1 MVKSVSS
8 LTRNGL
14 RDWVI
19 QNFSAFFMATYLIGL
34 VGYSFFVPLSDFYNW
49 QQLFSTGWVRIAT
62 LLFVVLLTIHTRI
75 GLWTIA
81 TDYLKNFYVR
91 AAFLI
96 ITSLILITCLIW
108 SVQIL
113 WSI

>member
-19 QNFSAFFMATYLIGL
+19 QHFSAFFMAIYVIGF
-34 VGYSFFVPLSDFYNW
+34 VGYLFFNPVNDFYSW
-49 QQLFSTGWVRIAT
+49 QALFTGTFMRIAT
-62 LLFVVLLTIHTRI
+62 LLFIFLLVLHARI

-81 TDYLKNFYVR
+81 TDYFKNFTVR
-91 AAFLI
+91 ITFLLLI
-96 ITSLILITCLIW
+96 SLVLIACLIW
-108 SVQIL
+108 GIQIL
-113 WSI
+113 WST